1 MINTHI
7 KLNKPISKKKLKQH
21 RVLLRL
27 FNGNNPINELRR
39 ELKYKFNIFTKYMEF
54 KYLRI

>member
-7 KLNKPISKKKLKQH
+7 MLYKPISEKKLKQR

-27 FNGNNPINELRR
+27 FNGNNPINELCR
-39 ELKYKFNIFTKYMEF
+39 ELKYKFNIYKIYGT